1 MKRFH
6 FKIIQILRVIG
17 FLLKLSGGFFCI
29 CILIAFTTLPYQGLH
44 WLGTS
49 LSEIRN
55 KPETIVF
62 LGGSGM
68 PSESNLI
75 RIWFTSRAAFAYPGA
90 KIIVA
95 SPGNPEDQKSTPCL
109 IREELEFRGIDPA
122 RIELETNGTNT
133 RSQALFTT
141 EMTDPHKPILL
152 ITSPE
157 NMRRSILTFRK
168 AGFSDVNALPA
179 FENASEADF
188 SFRDEDLGGR
198 TLLVPDVGQNKQLRY
213 QVWNHLKYE
222 IMFAREAIALLYY
235 RIKGWI

>member
-6 FKIIQILRVIG
+6 FKIIQILRPIG
-17 FLLKLSGGFFCI
+17 FLLKLAGGFFCI
-29 CILIAFTTLPYQGLH
+29 CLLMAFTTLPYQGLH

-49 LSEIRN
+49 LSEIRS
-55 KPETIVF
+55 KPETVIF
-62 LGGSGM
+62 LGGGGM
-68 PSESNLI
+68 PGESNLI
-75 RIWFTSRAAFAYPGA
+75 RIWFTSRAVTAFPGVR
-90 KIIVA
+90 IIIA
-95 SPGNPEDQKSTPCL
+95 SPGNPEDQNSTPCL
-109 IREELEFRGIDPA
+109 IREELIFRGIDSA

-133 RSQALFTT
+133 RSQALFTAK
-141 EMTDPHKPILL
+141 MTNPQKPVLL

-168 AGFSDVNALPA
+168 AGFSAVNALPA

-198 TLLVPDVGQNKQLRY
+198 SVLVPDVGKNNQLRY

-222 IMFAREAIALLYY
+222 IMFTREAIALLYY